1 MLNRRLPVVDCKGW
15 IVLFEAAIKT
25 RDSDSIWELLQNFP
39 SSKEVDLLKQ
49 ILLLTMDAES
59 ILCEM
64 RQELVNE
71 RNLIL
76 SHV

>member
-1 MLNRRLPVVDCKGW
+1 MVDCKGW